1 MKINKLVQFNEKEVD
16 VTELDTDIK
25 TLLKDNGIVLKAVK
39 EVNVY
44 IKPEAKY
51 VVVTLAD
58 EVKEFV
64 IKNA

>member
-64 IKNA
+64 IENA